1 MTRSWIYGGL
11 RSDGSGIGFDE
22 LWEMRYYD
30 SDNRVEWIKSNTP
43 TNLESGGGGGMYDGV
58 AVLVP
63 NSSSSSGE
71 PSIYLLGGIESSLNS
86 LASFSTIHYFVPSN
100 TNMDSVVWL
109 NVSTISES
117 PSPSPRRGHSAVY
130 LGNSK
135 IWISGGRNL
144 NGDLVYSDSWIL
156 DLNEKIWTRVSD
168 ASEPSW
174 SSSTIVL
181 GETVLTSFGQ
191 FSTISYLSEVSGW
204 LLTSRN
210 IFECDRLWT

>member
-43 TNLESGGGGGMYDGV
+43 TSLGSGGGGGMYDGV

-63 NSSSSSGE
+63 SSSSSGE

-100 TNMDSVVWL
+100 TNTGSVVWL
-109 NVSTISES
+109 NVSTISSES

-135 IWISGGRNL
+135 IWISGGKNL

-156 DLNEKIWTRVSD
+156 DLNEKNWTRVSD

-191 FSTISYLSEVSGW
+191 FRRVPPLRYLSLEA
-204 LLTSRN
+204 N
-210 IFECDRLWT
+210 